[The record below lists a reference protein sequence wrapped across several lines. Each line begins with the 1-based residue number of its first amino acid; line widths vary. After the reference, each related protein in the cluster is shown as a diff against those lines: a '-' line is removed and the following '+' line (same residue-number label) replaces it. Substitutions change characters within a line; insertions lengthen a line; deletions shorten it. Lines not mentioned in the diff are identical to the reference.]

1 MFVTLAPMRSR
12 AGILA
17 FTRRLLA
24 STRRRLGPALRPL
37 GSTVRRAGSA
47 ARPGL
52 GAAGRLLAS
61 TARPLAS
68 AARPLGSAGRR
79 LASKGPRLGRVPLVP
94 TLVLVAAVTAL
105 GMVAGSRGSS
115 DSTPPGGP
123 VLLAA
128 AAAELV
134 AETNTDG
141 PRRGGE
147 AYYRRTLRKHA
158 SAKEVTA
165 FLPLYHEA
173 ERVFGVNWLL
183 IASIHRQ
190 ETAFS
195 KSPTTYHGLNP
206 FGCCAGP
213 MQFNVTNGP
222 VSTWKTYRNAFRKG
236 RRPARYPHR
245 TRKHPS
251 IYDDFDAIMA
261 AGKLLS
267 DAGAGA
273 GLDAGAWSA
282 AFSYYGHDLFGVTY
296 ANTVLARAENWSRNG
311 FCPDCE
317 PDAGLVAEFEDSYGA
332 EIRRQMTAEDRL
344 QKKHKKKKK
353 RKKGR
358 DDESEPDE
366 RRREREEA
374 KERALR
380 RKLKRLPS
388 GPRSKTREEA
398 PKPAPR
404 PRQRPTEAKPPPP
417 PATPPPAAP
426 QAPAQECAPLLKLLG
441 CRKE

>member
-1 MFVTLAPMRSR
+1 MRPPVR
-12 AGILA
+12 ILTSIA
-17 FTRRLLA
+17 RRLASAGRRLA
-24 STRRRLGPALRPL
+24 SATRPL
-37 GSTVRRAGSA
+37 GSAGRRLASA
-47 ARPGL
+47 ARP
-52 GAAGRLLAS
+52 LAS
-61 TARPLAS
+61 AARPLAS
-68 AARPLGSAGRR
+68 AARPLGVAARR
-79 LASKGPRLGRVPLVP
+79 LASRGPRIGRVPLAP
-94 TLVLVAAVTAL
+94 TLVLVASLTAL
-105 GMVAGSRGSS
+105 GMVAGSSGSS
-115 DSTPPGGP
+115 DSSPPRGP
-123 VLLAA
+123 VLLASA
-128 AAAELV
+128 ATELV
-134 AETNTDG
+134 AETDTDG
-141 PRRGGE
+141 PHRGGE
-147 AYYRRTLRKHA
+147 AYYRGTLRKHA
-158 SAKEVTA
+158 SAKDVSG
-165 FLPLYHEA
+165 FLPLYREA

-222 VSTWKTYRNAFRKG
+222 VSTWETYRHAYRRG

-261 AGKLLS
+261 AGKLLNV
-267 DAGAGA
+267 AGAGA

-317 PDAGLVAEFEDSYGA
+317 PDAGLIAEFEDAYGA
-332 EIRRQMTAEDRL
+332 EIRRQMTAEDLL

-353 RKKGR
+353 KRKKPR
-358 DDESEPDE
+358 DEDKLDE

-374 KERALR
+374 RQRALR

-388 GPRSKTREEA
+388 GPRSKTGDEA

-404 PRQRPTEAKPPPP
+404 PRQRPTAAKPPPP
-417 PATPPPAAP
+417 PAPPPTAAP
-426 QAPAQECAPLLKLLG
+426 QAPAPECAPLLKLLG